1 MIVKNDFFHIITKKK
16 RKDFYSNI
24 TFIDDDDDA
33 YDDNRLRGILFSFFS
48 IQRSNNKKETIF
60 HKAIIF
66 ALIVFCSFLLLL

>member
-1 MIVKNDFFHIITKKK
+1 MIVKNDFFILQQ

-24 TFIDDDDDA
+24 TFIDDDDA
-33 YDDNRLRGILFSFFS
+33 YDDNRLRGILFYIFS

-66 ALIVFCSFLLLL
+66 ALIIFCSFFVVVVPS

>member
-1 MIVKNDFFHIITKKK
+1 MIFSYYNKEK

-24 TFIDDDDDA
+24 TFIDDDDDDA